1 MVVGDLSCGRLRP
14 MTESDAGPVVQR
26 LMFGEAARSLRLA
39 AGVEL
44 ADADRRLDRYRGRL
58 SKIENGNLAPSPG
71 EVDIMIEMYRV
82 GGREAEELRAM
93 GTEARRRASP
103 ERIQGSSRQYAKL
116 EQSAAEIFMVY
127 NEIPGV
133 LQTFEYA
140 RAQLSRSPVVAA
152 GEVDVL
158 ARGRVDRGERVLR
171 ERGPKIASLIGEEAI
186 LREVGGRS
194 VLCDQLSHLRR
205 LADNQKISV
214 RIIPHAAGA
223 VAALSV
229 PFTILY
235 LGDDRWIVY
244 VESLTRVDY
253 IKSSTQYRAAFDLA
267 AGVAADEAGSKAMLD
282 RRISDLS

>member
-1 MVVGDLSCGRLRP
+1 
-14 MTESDAGPVVQR
+14 MTESDVGPVVQR
-26 LMFGEAARSLRLA
+26 LMFGEAARSLRVA

-44 ADADRRLDRYRGRL
+44 ADADRRLGRYRGRL

-71 EVDIMIEMYRV
+71 EVDVMIEMYGV

-127 NEIPGV
+127 NEVPGV
-133 LQTFEYA
+133 LQTFDYA
-140 RAQLSRSPVVAA
+140 RAQLSQSPVVAA
-152 GEVDVL
+152 GEVGGL

-171 ERGPKIASLIGEEAI
+171 ERGPKIELLIGEEAI
-186 LREVGGRS
+186 MREVGGRS
-194 VLCDQLSHLRR
+194 VLRDQLSHLRR
-205 LADNQKISV
+205 LADRQNVSIRVISFTT
-214 RIIPHAAGA
+214 GA

-244 VESLTRVDY
+244 IESLTRVDY
-253 IKSSTQYRAAFDLA
+253 IKSPTQYRAAFDLA
-267 AGVAADEAGSKAMLD
+267 AGVAANEVASKAILD
-282 RRISDLS
+282 RRISELS

>member
-1 MVVGDLSCGRLRP
+1 MRQTAR
-14 MTESDAGPVVQR
+14 MTQSDAGPVVQR
-26 LMFGEAARSLRLA
+26 LVFGETARSLRTA

-44 ADADRRLDRYRGRL
+44 ADADRRLGKYRGRL
-58 SKIENGNLAPSPG
+58 SKIENGNLAPTPG
-71 EVDIMIEMYRV
+71 EVEIMIEMYGV

-116 EQSAAEIFMVY
+116 EQSAVEIFMVY
-127 NEIPGV
+127 NEVPGV

-140 RAQLSRSPVVAA
+140 RAQLARSPVVAA
-152 GEVDVL
+152 GEVDAL

-171 ERGPKIASLIGEEAI
+171 ERGPKIVLLLGEDAV
-186 LREVGGRS
+186 LREVGGRT
-194 VLCDQLSHLRR
+194 VLRDQLSHLRR
-205 LADNQKISV
+205 LADHRNVSV

-253 IKSSTQYRAAFDLA
+253 IKSPTQYRAAFDLA
-267 AGVAADEAGSKAMLD
+267 SGVAADEATSRVILD
-282 RRISDLS
+282 RRISESS